1 MAGTQAHNYA
11 KAILEA
17 MVERWQDTLTQA
29 AAALGNDK
37 SLASQMDGSDSVD
50 KKVAALVK
58 AIDSK
63 PSEQE
68 ENLLKMILQA
78 GDSNKLAD
86 IASALSEA
94 TKGQGG
100 PQKAEITSTV
110 ELTKAEQDS
119 LREKLSADHG
129 NNLIFSFNVDE
140 SLLGGLRVR
149 VGDRLMDNSVATR
162 LTALRESLSSVA
174 R

>member
-11 KAILEA
+11 NAILEA
-17 MVERWQDTLTQA
+17 MVERWQETLTQA
-29 AAALGNDK
+29 ASVLGNDK
-37 SLASQMDGSDSVD
+37 KLASQMDGSDSVD

-58 AIDSK
+58 AIDNN

-78 GDSNKLAD
+78 GDSSKLAD
-86 IASALSEA
+86 IASALSQV
-94 TKGQGG
+94 TKGQSG

-110 ELTKAEQDS
+110 ELTNSEQDD
-119 LREKLSADHG
+119 LRKKLSAEHG
-129 NNLIFSFNVDE
+129 DNLIFSFSVDE